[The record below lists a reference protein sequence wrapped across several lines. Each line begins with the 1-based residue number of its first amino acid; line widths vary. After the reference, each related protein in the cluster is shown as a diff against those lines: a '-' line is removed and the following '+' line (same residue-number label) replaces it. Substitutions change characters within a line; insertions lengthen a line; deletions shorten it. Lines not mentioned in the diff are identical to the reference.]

1 MNLFASSAELM
12 IAVSTPR
19 IQRSKSC
26 FPGRRV
32 TVGKTCK
39 YEPSSTTPAIS
50 SAKAEGHTF
59 EQSASRCTGVYR

>member
-1 MNLFASSAELM
+1 M

-26 FPGRRV
+26 FSGAPRHGGQDMQIRAIMYDD
-32 TVGKTCK
+32 G
-39 YEPSSTTPAIS
+39 IS
-50 SAKAEGHTF
+50 SAKAKEHTF